1 MKKQKTFK
9 EVTDQIEQILEPMY
23 EMSMAWNSKQNNRCV
38 WVENPS
44 GFENKYFK
52 YLNGITYGQAD
63 KCARISMVEPK
74 YVNHK
79 DYGGKSNWVLN
90 SNERKELVT
99 LMNQPNKKY
108 SGCTNWQATLI
119 TYNEDN
125 FGIDFDETINGTF
138 EKEKYPNAFDIN
150 TPMPNY
156 MELK

>member
-90 SNERKELVT
+90 NKERKELVT

-138 EKEKYPNAFDIN
+138 DKEKYPNAFDIN